1 MELYK
6 MNNITLFTIGYS
18 NLKID
23 EFISMLKKHRIEA
36 IADVRSNPFSKY
48 NPDFNINDLRE
59 SLKNNGI
66 KYVFLGEELGARR
79 NEVECYRSGKVL
91 YGLVPETLLFKKG
104 INRLLTGI
112 EKMRVSLMCAEKDP
126 INCHRFVLICH
137 HLRTRINEIKHII
150 NGEIEENIQTEKRL
164 LSKYKLLNM
173 EIFRTENEILE
184 DAYNRQAEKIAYV
197 DEQDNNM
204 EQNNETNL
212 HDRIY

>member
-1 MELYK
+1 MEFYR

-18 NLKID
+18 DLKID
-23 EFISMLKKHRIEA
+23 DFISILKKHRIDA

-48 NPDFNINDLRE
+48 NPEFNINDLKK

-66 KYVFLGEELGARR
+66 KYVFLGEEFGARR
-79 NEVECYRSGKVL
+79 SEVECYRNGKVS
-91 YGLVPETLLFKKG
+91 YGLVPETQSFKKG

-137 HLRTRINEIKHII
+137 HLRTQIDDIKHII
-150 NGEIEENIQTEKRL
+150 NGEIEDNVQTEKRL
-164 LSKYKLLNM
+164 LSKYKLVNL
-173 EIFRTENEILE
+173 ELFRPDNEILE

-197 DEQDNNM
+197 AENASGYTSDN
-204 EQNNETNL
+204 EGFNNE
-212 HDRIY
+212 